1 MLLVYLL
8 ERVNLWLGLACPM
21 ICVFVV
27 GGSQFKTISEYVP
40 LNEYIWVR
48 PVTAVYPLL
57 MRVHVIPLVDISVR
71 AVPDAF
77 VPTIIAVV
85 GLIIFMSIIV

>member
-40 LNEYIWVR
+40 LNEYIWFR

-71 AVPDAF
+71 AV
-77 VPTIIAVV
+77 VVEYPTIIAVV